1 MRKTALFILL
11 VLILVL
17 TACKPK
23 TSTTTPEATLTPTIA
38 IPTIAPDCK
47 LTASI
52 FPAPRDA
59 SAVTYA
65 PISEDDWV
73 LGPENATLTVI
84 EYSDFT

>member
-11 VLILVL
+11 VLVIVL

-23 TSTTTPEATLTPTIA
+23 TTTTPEATVTPTTA

-47 LTASI
+47 LTASL

-65 PISEDDWV
+65 PISENDWV